1 MGDPQHGKS
10 PKQKDQVVLKKR
22 RIRFCDAISDRL
34 KAELDASL
42 QMLMGVEAMV
52 FEDEDL
58 YVTYDLIQVSLEDIE
73 KAIEKVAVG
82 FREGVVEQVKRGLI
96 HYSEECELDNLAHL
110 TKDGGC
116 H

>member
-1 MGDPQHGKS
+1 MVLFQL
-10 PKQKDQVVLKKR
+10 DQVVLKKR